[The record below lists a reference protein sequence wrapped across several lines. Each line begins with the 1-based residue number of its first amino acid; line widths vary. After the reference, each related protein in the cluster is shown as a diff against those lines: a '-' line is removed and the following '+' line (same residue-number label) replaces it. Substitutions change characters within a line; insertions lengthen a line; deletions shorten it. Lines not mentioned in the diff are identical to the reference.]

1 MTDNVWVCK
10 QNMELEEKIIKQF
23 CAAGRWEKVIWC
35 DNELIRPK
43 RQTSVEGIN
52 EFKLHKNNNIP
63 KEINDKISK
72 KTLQYIIFASRNSKL
87 GGFEYD
93 NRTNDDYINIFNLLS
108 AYTYDKLCKNDISL
122 VIFNRA
128 PHYEGDYIL
137 YLLAKELNIKTLIMQ
152 QSLIPNK
159 FFYFF
164 DTQDFGLFNTSNTK
178 FEDAK
183 DFVVDNNFEK
193 DLFYMK
199 SVLKPDKKQK
209 LFRDEYHLLK
219 DLILNKLGLHSLFI
233 YNKKK
238 SFKKNKSAHTAENP
252 DMNKNFIYFP
262 LHLQPELTTSLYG
275 GLYYDQLLAV
285 EQLKQI
291 IPSDWAIYLKENP
304 KQNYFMRGPWFFE
317 RLSKMEG
324 VYYLDNT
331 IDTYLLMNKC
341 KAVATI
347 TGTAGWEAVTGGKP
361 VIIFGWGTWYKSL
374 PGVFE
379 MSKDFNL
386 KEVIEYKIDHDDLVS
401 SVFDLTRKMGDGIIY
416 NSYSKLYPKYNEKNN
431 EEVVITSLT
440 KILYP

>member
-1 MTDNVWVCK
+1 
-10 QNMELEEKIIKQF
+10 
-23 CAAGRWEKVIWC
+23 
-35 DNELIRPK
+35 
-43 RQTSVEGIN
+43 
-52 EFKLHKNNNIP
+52 
-63 KEINDKISK
+63 
-72 KTLQYIIFASRNSKL
+72 
-87 GGFEYD
+87 
-93 NRTNDDYINIFNLLS
+93 
-108 AYTYDKLCKNDISL
+108 
-122 VIFNRA
+122 
-128 PHYEGDYIL
+128 
-137 YLLAKELNIKTLIMQ
+137 MQ

-209 LFRDEYHLLK
+209 FFRDEYHLLK

-386 KEVIEYKIDHDDLVS
+386 KEVIEYKIDHDELVS